1 MQIQEPKEELV
12 DMTWDYY
19 DIKKDDKEYM
29 KQLNEVLSQ
38 LNSLLILAEE
48 AGRISYDDRFK
59 VLGEINKLLRK
70 GKYEGE

>member
-1 MQIQEPKEELV
+1 MSE
-12 DMTWDYY
+12 MTWDYY

-29 KQLNEVLSQ
+29 KQMNEVLSQ

-59 VLGEINKLLRK
+59 VLGEINELLRK

>member
-1 MQIQEPKEELV
+1 
-12 DMTWDYY
+12 MTWDYY

-70 GKYEGE
+70 GKYEG

>member
-1 MQIQEPKEELV
+1 VSE
-12 DMTWDYY
+12 MTWDYY